1 MILMFHFYYV
11 LFHTI
16 QERCILS
23 IVVNV
28 PCDQRCQCYS
38 IRVSRPCHFKIA
50 RCKKQLIMTTLEYL
64 VVTLTKNQ
72 IHTTTALVIKPTHHH
87 RLMVIIR
94 TQHAQFRHPVPE
106 PQPISPLISMAVVW
120 EQVAIKAL
128 PNFQAL
134 VSHNNLLLCHPR
146 QMEATLRLRKEPSP
160 FQILPAV
167 RLLPWPSKSSHGW
180 KNLVKIPSRKTTAQL
195 QVSFSCLCFS
205 QL

>member
-1 MILMFHFYYV
+1 MEYKIHLVPDRGKRHETELAEWRKLGKQSQRPVVNQDKFQ
-11 LFHTI
+11 I
-16 QERCILS
+16 QYKEKQIETLSVERCILS

-72 IHTTTALVIKPTHHH
+72 MHTTTALVIKPTHHH

-106 PQPISPLISMAVVW
+106 PQPISPLISTAVV
-120 EQVAIKAL
+120 
-128 PNFQAL
+128 
-134 VSHNNLLLCHPR
+134 
-146 QMEATLRLRKEPSP
+146 
-160 FQILPAV
+160 
-167 RLLPWPSKSSHGW
+167 
-180 KNLVKIPSRKTTAQL
+180 
-195 QVSFSCLCFS
+195 
-205 QL
+205 